1 MDRFFI
7 NLILLII
14 GIHSNSNCLFF
25 KYKCLVQCLLDKVY
39 DLIPRKFRLSVR
51 VSGPWLI
58 LMWLYFLVD
67 LTGNVSMIEKSVLGG
82 T

>member
-14 GIHSNSNCLFF
+14 GIHSNSNCLFL

-39 DLIPRKFRLSVR
+39 DLIPRKFRLSKWF
-51 VSGPWLI
+51 GLWLI
-58 LMWLYFLVD
+58 LMRLYFLVD